1 VAEQNR
7 FLDLSDYWRMVRK
20 RLWLPIVFAVIVAGL
35 AAAFVMTKTP
45 TYLARAKVQ
54 VLPIV
59 NPLIG
64 TSNLPASAIEVDM
77 ATEAEIVS
85 SVDVAEIVRENLP
98 TETPAGEL
106 LRGVRV
112 DLVGDSSVMYIGYE
126 DENNDSAQRLANAF
140 AEAYLQNRIAG
151 AQATLDEKIRVV
163 NGRID
168 EARLNLRAAESG
180 FERTVW
186 AQQLQD
192 LQAQRTELENVQGGL
207 EGGRLYSRAI
217 LPETPTGVGLP
228 PVIIGG
234 ALLGALIGAILAIGR
249 GLLEDRIEDRHEL
262 SEQIDAP
269 VLGVIP
275 SVEGWSDRERADL
288 VMATEP
294 GGAAAEAY
302 RTLATNVRF
311 LRSQHLL
318 DVIVV
323 SSALPGEGKSATA
336 ANVAWALAET
346 GLRVVLVDADLRRP
360 RASEFFGVPE
370 GPGFRD
376 ALEGISVRELL
387 VDTDVEGLSL
397 LGSGATPHDPVSL
410 LAQAGRAMAEL
421 RSIADVIITDSPPVL
436 PVADASI
443 LAELGD
449 GVILV
454 HDPSISSRTALE
466 EAVAQ
471 LTTAGGSI
479 IGGAYNNISVAQ
491 RLGLGFSNYD
501 TYYGPDERAASAS
514 KRRQVRETPRR
525 PSSGPPR
532 PTRQVFTPPV
542 EPPVESSV
550 ESASERPSEPPTMP
564 VEPPMPVE
572 PDGEGREQQNGEGTT
587 PAPIRGGGGTAR
599 QRNEH

>member
-1 VAEQNR
+1 MAEQNR

-45 TYLARAKVQ
+45 TYLARAKLQ
-54 VLPIV
+54 ILPLV
-59 NPLIG
+59 NPLVSATQATG
-64 TSNLPASAIEVDM
+64 ASAEIDM
-77 ATEAEIVS
+77 ATESEIVS
-85 SVDVAEIVRENLP
+85 SADVAELVRENLP
-98 TETPAGEL
+98 TETSANDL
-106 LRGVRV
+106 LGGVRV
-112 DLVGDSSVMYIGYE
+112 DVVGDSTVMYVGYE
-126 DENNDSAQRLANAF
+126 DPNTDAAQRLANAF
-140 AEAYLQNRIAG
+140 AAAYLENRIAEDR
-151 AQATLDEKIRVV
+151 ARLDDKIKGVEALIVPRTSGSTRPRTTSSGTCGSQERGELRRELSDLE
-163 NGRID
+163 NIRDGLQGGRIYSQ
-168 EARLNLRAAESG
+168 AIRPES
-180 FERTVW
+180 
-186 AQQLQD
+186 A
-192 LQAQRTELENVQGGL
+192 
-207 EGGRLYSRAI
+207 
-217 LPETPTGVGLP
+217 TGVGLP

-542 EPPVESSV
+542 ESPVESSV

-572 PDGEGREQQNGEGTT
+572 PAGEGPEQQNGEGAT

-599 QRNEH
+599 QRNES